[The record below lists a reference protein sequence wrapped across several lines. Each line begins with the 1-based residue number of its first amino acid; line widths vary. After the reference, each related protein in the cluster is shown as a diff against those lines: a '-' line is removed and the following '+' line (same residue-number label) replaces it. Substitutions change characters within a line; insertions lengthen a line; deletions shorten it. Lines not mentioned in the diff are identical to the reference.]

1 MIDLGSYNLI
11 LVYREQQRMTQKT
24 GDKSWW
30 GEMGQQE
37 KLPLLKAK
45 KSQAN

>member
-11 LVYREQQRMTQKT
+11 LVYREQQRMRQKT

-30 GEMGQQE
+30 AETGRQE
-37 KLPLLKAK
+37 KLPFLKAK
-45 KSQAN
+45 IS